1 MAATWQEQRYIILFK
16 HYTARQWLFSGGAL
30 WTPLSVPK
38 LKEAAAMSCSSFA
51 GARYKVYVLEA
62 FFSCHHLCF
71 AENQRSCGT
80 TTCALLCNV
89 V

>member
-51 GARYKVYVLEA
+51 GARYKVYVLET
-62 FFSCHHLCF
+62 FFSCNCHQTSSP
-71 AENQRSCGT
+71 N
-80 TTCALLCNV
+80 
-89 V
+89 